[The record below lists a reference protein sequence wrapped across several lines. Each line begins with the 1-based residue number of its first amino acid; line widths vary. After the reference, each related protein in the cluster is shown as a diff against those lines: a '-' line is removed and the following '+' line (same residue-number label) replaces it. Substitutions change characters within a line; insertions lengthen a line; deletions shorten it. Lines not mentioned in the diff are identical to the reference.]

1 MASPFY
7 TPINVNQSDFSPIY
21 RGAES
26 YGRSVGEGLE
36 KLGDALGKIGSA
48 YFDRKKYE
56 DFAEDFVK
64 TDEAVKLWKKKGL
77 SPFELQAAREDP
89 KKARKMMGDIIHQ
102 SGGVEA
108 FQKQMLEEEKFG
120 MLKEEHANAMLLSS
134 YKTEETKLALDALK
148 RQAADEELSRGLFA
162 QAFTKDEETGEVRF
176 DIDNIKTTE
185 ANRHMLP
192 VVYDQFKKMGLLG
205 RFNYSKWKNNLIQN
219 NAWDPSDRQ
228 GMTALFDATAAAYP
242 DMSGEDVRRFKQN
255 LTDDTYEPDE
265 IMDSASKWWNQDPNA
280 KTWMEAEET
289 NSKITTGLNNALAK
303 GPDGQYVV
311 KNASTAGF
319 VIRQFARLANGVG
332 VMTNDDVNSVKGA
345 SDARSAW
352 ERIKT
357 QFLGDKV
364 ESRPATEEDVRNGFA
379 DRVGEQ
385 INIRLGARATAQ
397 DLLMIKDATEAF
409 MQVNQRRLQQ
419 HGVQLQEYLTNA
431 YTGVPEERLLALS
444 PYSQYWHDAHRFT
457 ISTKD
462 LGKIRR
468 MIAQEGEEETAR
480 KLKESNPNLRD
491 SQIAEFFNRAN
502 QEPPP
507 SNDIGGSPEPKQ
519 SPVGTD
525 FDPVQPQVKEQIDNS
540 SRPDVDGLFPD
551 GLLTTENAIEFTAGT
566 VAGRQGLKLLD
577 YMKDKLA
584 RADMLESINEPHTR
598 YKQAVKAF
606 RDAPISKVKEFAKEM
621 GVDPKAIKRRFGK
634 GADLRLRETLEK
646 KFKAKIQEKVE
657 ASIVKKGL
665 GKKALSLIMRAAFSG
680 GVGIATAAFDIIDI
694 FETKNETAR
703 EELNKMLGQYEK
715 GSQERK
721 LIQGLLNDMNY
732 RSGDF
737 KKFQRD
743 NPQLQQSGAGKKR
756 SYELYR
762 ATIEGV

>member
-1 MASPFY
+1 MAQSPFY
-7 TPINVNQSDFSPIY
+7 TPINVQKSDFSGIARAGQSWAAAY
-21 RGAES
+21 EKAGKA
-26 YGRSVGEGLE
+26 LE
-36 KLGDALGKIGSA
+36 QIGSA

-56 DFAEDFVK
+56 DFAENFVK
-64 TDEAVKLWKKKGL
+64 TDEAVKMWSRKGL
-77 SPFELQAAREDP
+77 NPFELQAAREDP
-89 KKARKMMGDIIHQ
+89 KKARKMMGDIINQ

-108 FQKQMLEEEKFG
+108 FQKQVLEEEKLG
-120 MLKEEHANAMLLSS
+120 MLKEEHANAMQLSS
-134 YKTEETKLALDALK
+134 LKTEEAGLALDALK
-148 RQAADEELSRGLFA
+148 RKTADEELSRELFA
-162 QAFTKDEETGEVRF
+162 QAFKKDEETGEVKF

-185 ANRHMLP
+185 ENRHMLP

-205 RFNYSKWKNNLIQN
+205 KFNYSKWKNNLIQN
-219 NAWDPSDRQ
+219 NAWDASDRQ
-228 GMTALFDATAAAYP
+228 GMSAMFDATAAAYP

-265 IMDSASKWWNQDPNA
+265 VMDSANKWWNQNPNA

-289 NSKITTGLNNALAK
+289 NSKINTGLGNALAK
-303 GPDGQYVV
+303 GPDGQYIV

-332 VMTNDDVNSVKGA
+332 VMTNEDVDAVKGA
-345 SDARSAW
+345 SDAQSTWDRL
-352 ERIKT
+352 KT
-357 QFLGDKV
+357 RFLGDKV

-379 DRVGEQ
+379 DRVGDQ

-397 DLLMIKDATEAF
+397 DLLMIKDATQAF
-409 MQVNQRRLQQ
+409 MEVNQRRLQK
-419 HGVQLQEYLTNA
+419 HGVELQEYLTNA

-468 MIAQEGEEETAR
+468 MIAKDGEEETAI
-480 KLKESNPNLRD
+480 KLKKSNPNLRD
-491 SQIAEFFNRAN
+491 SQIAEWFNRAN

-519 SPVGTD
+519 SPVGTN
-525 FDPVQPQVKEQIDNS
+525 FDPAQPQVKEEIDNS
-540 SRPDVDGLFPD
+540 SRPDVDGFIPD
-551 GLLTTENAIEFTAGT
+551 GLNTTNAIEFTAGT
-566 VAGRQGLKLLD
+566 VAGKQGLKLFD
-577 YMKDKLA
+577 YMKNNLA

-646 KFKAKIQEKVE
+646 KFKAKIQEKVS
-657 ASIVKKGL
+657 ASIAKKGL

-680 GVGIATAAFDIIDI
+680 GVGVATAAFDIIDI
-694 FETKNETAR
+694 FDTKNEVAR

-721 LIQGLLNDMNY
+721 LIQGLLDDMNY

-743 NPQLQQSGAGKKR
+743 NPQLQQMGGGNKGT
-756 SYELYR
+756 YELYR
-762 ATIEGV
+762 SRFEGA